1 MYLPSRD
8 SVRLKIDDVC
18 KILLQMQINSSCF
31 KSYPRSLFFFF
42 FFFLRAVL
50 CHLSYY
56 FLFFLAFV
64 TSLSLTGSF
73 LPILF
78 VILSFNQNW

>member
-42 FFFLRAVL
+42 FFF
-50 CHLSYY
+50 S
-56 FLFFLAFV
+56 
-64 TSLSLTGSF
+64 
-73 LPILF
+73 
-78 VILSFNQNW
+78 